1 MRVFGTLI
9 KHELLDHLTSGRY
22 IAISILCVVLCVA
35 SIIVMS
41 HDYISRQRRS
51 DLSHNVSGVREM
63 PPDRVIIAKPPQPL
77 SIVAKGV
84 EEVIGRPLLISG
96 GQQIEEPIAQVFN
109 YYGEEHHLF
118 DLFTTPDFIYI
129 IGVVFSVLAIFL
141 SYDSICGEKETRTLS
156 MLMSNS
162 VRRPTL
168 IFAKWIG
175 GYASLLISL
184 LPAVILMLI
193 FIQAF
198 SGVPLQTEHWLR
210 LVSIIVLSFVYLSVF
225 FTLGLLVSAFTYRPA
240 TALILVL
247 LIWVTWTLGVPRAGA
262 LAARAIKPIQPA
274 FAFITAKRE
283 VGQGSLEQN
292 KERLW
297 KMDDAYIAT
306 VDAQIE
312 LGQHL
317 SRLSP
322 LASYIYA
329 STALAQTGIPDMKD
343 YRLKVS
349 LWDRAQKR
357 REEPTK
363 FAYQSLT
370 VQQSVSDVLPDMA
383 LLILWN
389 ALLFLCA
396 SIVFLRYDVR

>member
-1 MRVFGTLI
+1 
-9 KHELLDHLTSGRY
+9 
-22 IAISILCVVLCVA
+22 
-35 SIIVMS
+35 MS
-41 HDYISRQRRS
+41 HDYLSRQRRS

-129 IGVVFSVLAIFL
+129 IGVIFSVLAVFL

-184 LPAVILMLI
+184 LPAIILMLI

-198 SGVPLQTEHWLR
+198 SGIPLQTEHWLR
-210 LVSIIVLSFVYLSVF
+210 FVSIIVISFVYLSVF
-225 FTLGLLVSAFTYRPA
+225 FTLGLLVSAFTYRSA
-240 TALILVL
+240 TALVLVL
-247 LIWVTWTLGVPRAGA
+247 LIWVTWTLGVPRAGS
-262 LAARAIKPIQPA
+262 LAARAIKPVQPA
-274 FAFITAKRE
+274 FSFIMSKRE

-292 KERLW
+292 KEKLW
-297 KMDDAYIAT
+297 KMDDAYIAAMDT
-306 VDAQIE
+306 QTDM
-312 LGQHL
+312 GQYL

-322 LASYIYA
+322 FASYIYA
-329 STALAQTGIPDMKD
+329 STTMAQTGIPDMKD

-349 LWDRAQKR
+349 QWDRERKR
-357 REEPTK
+357 GGDSTK
-363 FAYQSLT
+363 FVYQSLT
-370 VQQSVSDVLPDMA
+370 IQQSVSNILPDVA

-389 ALLFLCA
+389 VLLFLCA